1 MLPDIL
7 SNFFFLIQDEGW
19 GEEAKTKFLE
29 MVNNKV
35 VSMMVFKE
43 EDGVLIV
50 DLRKPPFNEVSSN
63 VPLSLKDAL
72 VFLDL
77 ARYESSFGSCFSV
90 P

>member
-1 MLPDIL
+1 MFEFFVLTFPDIL

-35 VSMMVFKE
+35 VSMMVFRE

-63 VPLSLKDAL
+63 TPLSLKDAL

-77 ARYESSFGSCFSV
+77 AR
-90 P
+90 